1 MLERI
6 EPTKDMITYKPKHPF
21 VAKVIKNE
29 KLLSDDNED
38 DTRHIVLDV
47 SESNMT
53 YVDGQSI
60 GILAPGVDNRK
71 QKPHRVRL
79 YSIASCSE
87 GDDGN
92 KTTISLCVKRANTKD
107 ENGVMHYG
115 VCSNYLCDLKVGDEV
130 KCSGPSGKLLSMPK
144 DDKTKLILLATGTG
158 IAPFRGFLEKIYK
171 HLHKWDGGIKFY
183 FGAKTKEDAYYMNSI
198 NNELITLIEQNKDID
213 LDLKTA
219 FSREDTNANGKRMY
233 IQDLLKQ
240 DIKELFDIFEQ
251 GNFALYVCGLK
262 GIAVGIDEVFE
273 EYASSKGLNW
283 QDMKKEFKAQK
294 RWNIEVY

>member
-21 VAKVIKNE
+21 VATVIKNE
-29 KLLSDDNED
+29 RLLSDDNED

-47 SESNMT
+47 SKSGIT

-60 GILAPGVDNRK
+60 GILTPGINEK
-71 QKPHRVRL
+71 QKPHKVRL

-87 GDDGN
+87 GDDGDK
-92 KTTISLCVKRANTKD
+92 KTLSLCVKRANTKD

-130 KCSGPSGKLLSMPK
+130 ACSGPNGKLLSMPK
-144 DDKTKLILLATGTG
+144 DDKNKLILLATGTG

-171 HLHKWDGGIKFY
+171 HLHKWDGGIDLY

-198 NNELITLIEQNKDID
+198 NNELTQLIASNKDID
-213 LDLKTA
+213 LRLKTA

-240 DIKELFDIFEQ
+240 DIKELFDTFEQ
-251 GNFALYVCGLK
+251 GNFSLYVCGLK
-262 GIAVGIDEVFE
+262 GIAYGIDEVFE
-273 EYASSKGLNW
+273 EYAASKGLNW
-283 QDMKKEFKAQK
+283 RDMKKEFKAQK